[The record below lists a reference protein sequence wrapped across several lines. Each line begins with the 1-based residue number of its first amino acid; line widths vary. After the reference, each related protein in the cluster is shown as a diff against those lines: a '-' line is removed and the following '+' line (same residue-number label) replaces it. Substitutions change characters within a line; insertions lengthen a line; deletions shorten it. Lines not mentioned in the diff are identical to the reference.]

1 MILSSNTKIMI
12 VPDFGGCADDVALKK
27 AIETA
32 GSYAVKVVDLQTIV
46 SAEHDGED
54 LTDAKLIELAARKLE
69 QLSTCSGL
77 KWDGTDEVR
86 DHWADGETR
95 IVKLSLC
102 RGI

>member
-1 MILSSNTKIMI
+1 MI

-77 KWDGTDEVR
+77 KWDGTDDFGHR
-86 DHWADGETR
+86 CSGSGMTHLYR
-95 IVKLSLC
+95 ILDNITNSL
-102 RGI
+102 